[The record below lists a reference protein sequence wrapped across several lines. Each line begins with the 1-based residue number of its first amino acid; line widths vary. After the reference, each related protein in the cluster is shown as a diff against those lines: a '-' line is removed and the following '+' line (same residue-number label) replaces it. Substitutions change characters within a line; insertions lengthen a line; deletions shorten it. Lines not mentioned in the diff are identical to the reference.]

1 MKLIF
6 IILTLTLSS
15 CTPIPEKEEYQTKY
29 PDTSTMES
37 AEDAMTGKL
46 FED

>member
-6 IILTLTLSS
+6 LILALTLSS
-15 CTPIPEKEEYQTKY
+15 CTPIPEEEEYQTKY
-29 PDTSTMES
+29 PDTPTMES

-46 FED
+46 FKD